1 MKSWNKRLFLLIQLL
16 FFFAFPGLV
25 QAETV
30 AFIDSVEFDDSNHH
44 TDVTLTFIAPVNYLR
59 HFPADH
65 GREIDILIQTLAL
78 ATTDQLEIRKEQ
90 LFSYQDKKNLPVQ
103 QIKFDPNAVD
113 GLSIHVRLASDMK
126 FTITQKN
133 ERSLVIRIEKPEQAQ
148 REPVAPV
155 AEVPPA
161 PAVAPLPF
169 TTAKQPATAGEPE
182 LVDPKMFGFVINLES
197 SQALLAMPVLQDP
210 ELASKYHLYRS
221 TIVLKGVTWYRSRL
235 GFFKNTEEANRILLQ
250 ARKQFASAWL
260 DRTRDADLP
269 EINAWINDQ
278 PSMSRVRT
286 AVQLPSEQITANAGQ
301 VSEADELLARAKESL
316 TSGDNNAAIRYLT
329 KLLNL
334 PENKDTP
341 FAQELLGVA
350 RERNQQ
356 LAHAIAEYRIYLERY
371 PKGEGASRVK
381 QRLQALLTVRSNK
394 PGELRKVS
402 PKTRKSTPWQVYG
415 SVFQFYRRDVDTTDP
430 AQDLVVNNSLDTDIS
445 VTARRRDDK
454 YDIRTQF
461 AGSYQYDLE
470 NSDQSELRVSS
481 LYVDAADRDRNWNAR
496 FGRQSQSTAGVL
508 GRFDGLAVGH
518 RLSPRWKINAVA
530 GFPVTLAQS
539 NTIQTD
545 RYFYGLS
552 LDAGN
557 FAKYWNFSFFT
568 INQTAEDITD
578 RTAVGTEIRYVHP
591 KRSLFALIDYDTSY
605 GTLNTVQIITN
616 ARVFGETNISL
627 VGDYRKSPILTT
639 TNALQGQTVTSLT
652 ELLNTYTED
661 QIRQLAQDR
670 TALFRSVYGTITTP
684 IRKDLLITGE
694 LGASHLTGTPASG
707 GVDAIPGTGME
718 YSYATQLIASNVF
731 RTGDT
736 TLLGLRYSDTSSANT
751 LTFSLNSRY
760 PINKQWRLDP
770 RLRIDSQD
778 RTDGSTIMR
787 YRPSIRADYRAKRNI
802 KFETEFGYEQS
813 NISDSVGD
821 RVESG
826 YFFSLG
832 YIADF

>member
-1 MKSWNKRLFLLIQLL
+1 MYSITRYFLLIQLL
-16 FFFAFPGLV
+16 ALL
-25 QAETV
+25 TV
-30 AFIDSVEFDDSNHH
+30 PVIARAGANPFIDRIDFDDTNHH
-44 TDVTLTFIAPVNYLR
+44 TDITLNFNMSVNYQR
-59 HFPADH
+59 HFPVEH
-65 GREIDILIQTLAL
+65 GNEIDILVQALARTPDDQLAL
-78 ATTDQLEIRKEQ
+78 REEQ
-90 LFSYQDKKNLPVQ
+90 LFSYRDNKNLPVQ
-103 QIKFDPNAVD
+103 QIKFDPNAAE
-113 GLSIHVRLASDMK
+113 GLAIRIRLASDMK
-126 FTITQKN
+126 FEVSQKT
-133 ERSLVIRIEKPEQAQ
+133 ERSLVISIQKPERPEQ
-148 REPVAPV
+148 ETTMPPVA
-155 AEVPPA
+155 A
-161 PAVAPLPF
+161 PALPAIAPLPF
-169 TTAKQPATAGEPE
+169 EAATKPAQTGEPV
-182 LVDPKMFGFVINLES
+182 LVDPKMFTFVINLES
-197 SQALLAMPVLQDP
+197 SQTLLALPALQDP
-210 ELASKYHLYRS
+210 ELAKKYHLYRS
-221 TIVLKGVTWYRSRL
+221 TIVLKGVTWYRARL
-235 GFFKNTEEANRILLQ
+235 GFFRNTEEANTVLQQ
-250 ARKQFASAWL
+250 ARKQFVSAWM
-260 DRTRDADLP
+260 DRTREGDLP
-269 EINAWINDQ
+269 EINAWINNQ

-286 AVQLPSEQITANAGQ
+286 AIQLPNEQISATTEQA
-301 VSEADELLARAKESL
+301 SESDELLAQAKESL
-316 TSGDNNAAIRYLT
+316 TRGDNNAAIRYLT

-334 PENKDTP
+334 PENNNTP

-356 LAHAIAEYRIYLERY
+356 LAHAIAEYRNYLERF
-371 PKGEGASRVK
+371 PQGEGAERVK
-381 QRLQALLTVRSNK
+381 QRLQALLTVRSKKNA
-394 PGELRKVS
+394 ELRKAGT
-402 PKTRKSTPWQVYG
+402 KGTDKSTPWQVYG

-430 AQDLVVNNSLDTDIS
+430 SQDLVVNHSLDTDIS

-481 LYVDAADRDRNWNAR
+481 LYVDASDRDRNWNAR

-508 GRFDGLAVGH
+508 GRFDGLALGH
-518 RLSPRWKINAVA
+518 RISPQWKINAVA
-530 GFPVTLAQS
+530 GYPVTLANS

-545 RYFYGLS
+545 RFFYGLS

-578 RTAVGTEIRYVHP
+578 RQAVGTEIRYVHP
-591 KRSLFALIDYDTSY
+591 ERSLFALIDYDTSY

-616 ARVFGETNISL
+616 ARILGETNISL

-639 TNALQGQTVTSLT
+639 TNALQGQTTTSLQD
-652 ELLNTYTED
+652 LLSTYTEE

-694 LGASHLTGTPASG
+694 AGASHLTGTPASG
-707 GVDAIPGTGME
+707 GVDAIPSTGME
-718 YSYATQLIASNVF
+718 YSYGTQLIASNVF
-731 RTGDT
+731 RAGDT
-736 TLLGLRYSDTSSANT
+736 TLLGLRYTDTSSSDT

-760 PINKQWRLDP
+760 PINDQWRLDP
-770 RLRIDSQD
+770 RLRIDDQK
-778 RTDGSTIMR
+778 RTGGSTVLR
-787 YRPSIRADYRAKRNI
+787 FRPSIRADYRAKRNI

-813 NISDSVGD
+813 NITDTLGD